1 VDSVLVEMFSYKMRI
16 TGVTKLPS
24 LEEVHIKSM
33 RALAKQERLQQQQA
47 QLNQQQDK
55 LVIV

>member
-1 VDSVLVEMFSYKMRI
+1 MFSYKMRI